1 MSTRSKRIL
10 DSATEIKEKNDCH
23 LYPLLQSWGGYLI
36 VPVRAMGP
44 FWPGDSPFRA
54 VCVCLVGGWG
64 GACGLC
70 PKSRAWRARL
80 SFRGLSC
87 WEASVTL
94 YLWFRF

>member
-1 MSTRSKRIL
+1 M
-10 DSATEIKEKNDCH
+10 
-23 LYPLLQSWGGYLI
+23 
-36 VPVRAMGP
+36 VPVGAMGP

-54 VCVCLVGGWG
+54 VCVCVWGGGGLVG
-64 GACGLC
+64 C

-80 SFRGLSC
+80 SFGGLPC